1 VFFWRLSRKIN
12 TTGENLMTPAT
23 ILFFVLALV
32 AVVSAVG
39 MLLSRNTVYAAL
51 LLIVNFGSIA
61 MLYLVLGA
69 PFIAFAQV
77 TVYAGAIMVLFL
89 FVIMLLGADRSSFKE
104 TLRWQR
110 PLAYIL
116 GAAMLVE
123 AAYILVFK
131 GGAQPPLPTPA
142 ANFANPSDIGMALF
156 NQYMLPF
163 EITSVILLV
172 ATVGAIILT
181 KPEKRKQSIRDQ
193 AISDQAERE
202 QAISDQGIKD
212 QAVRDQVERDRA
224 ISDRGSGSQ

>member
-1 VFFWRLSRKIN
+1 MNS
-12 TTGENLMTPAT
+12 AT
-23 ILFFVLALV
+23 ILFFALALV

-51 LLIVNFGSIA
+51 LLIVNFGTIA
-61 MLYLVLGA
+61 ILYLILGA

-104 TLRWQR
+104 NIRWQR
-110 PLAYIL
+110 PLAYGL
-116 GAAMLVE
+116 GALLLAE
-123 AAYILVFK
+123 AIFLLVFK

-142 ANFANPSDIGMALF
+142 ANFANPNDIGMALF

-172 ATVGAIILT
+172 ATIGAIVLT
-181 KPEKRKQSIRDQ
+181 KPEKRTQTHREQ
-193 AISDQAERE
+193 GISDQAAQDR
-202 QAISDQGIKD
+202 AISDQGI
-212 QAVRDQVERDRA
+212 RDQVISNQAIKDQVTRDQ
-224 ISDRGSGSQ
+224 SGSQQATQQQMPK

>member
-1 VFFWRLSRKIN
+1 MNS
-12 TTGENLMTPAT
+12 AT
-23 ILFFVLALV
+23 ILFFALALV

-51 LLIVNFGSIA
+51 LLILNFGAIA
-61 MLYLVLGA
+61 MLYLILGA

-110 PLAYIL
+110 PLAFIL
-116 GAAMLVE
+116 AAIMLVE
-123 AAYILVFK
+123 ATYILVFK

-142 ANFANPSDIGMALF
+142 ADFANPADIGMALF

-181 KPEKRKQSIRDQ
+181 KPEKKGLSIRDQ
-193 AISDQAERE
+193 AVSDQANKDQVIRDQGISDQAIRNQEL
-202 QAISDQGIKD
+202 GHK
-212 QAVRDQVERDRA
+212 
-224 ISDRGSGSQ
+224 